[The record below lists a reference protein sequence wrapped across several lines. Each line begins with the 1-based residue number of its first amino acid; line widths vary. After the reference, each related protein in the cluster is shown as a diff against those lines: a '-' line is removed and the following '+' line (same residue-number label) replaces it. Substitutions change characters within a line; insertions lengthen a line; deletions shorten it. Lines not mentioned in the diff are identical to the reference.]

1 MRRFGSSVL
10 LNRTSDMS
18 IGHAECPRF
27 ESPAGSCWAA
37 DGTRAC
43 EHACDCMCHWDFDR
57 LRQTIGGLR
66 VIATWAL
73 LARRALSDFVT
84 REQGTSAGRS
94 HELHQPFPALGERGG
109 TRVL

>member
-1 MRRFGSSVL
+1 
-10 LNRTSDMS
+10 MS
-18 IGHAECPRF
+18 IGLAECPRF

-66 VIATWAL
+66 MIARWAL
-73 LARRALSDFVT
+73 LARRALSDVVT
-84 REQGTSAGRS
+84 REPGSQRGVPTSSTSPSQLSAS
-94 HELHQPFPALGERGG
+94 AAAPAFWSSERDP
-109 TRVL
+109 